1 MIYLTLSLNF
11 VLDLFHLG
19 KPVLALE
26 LEFCAL
32 PLFMM
37 IQNLNLQLSKLPKHF
52 HNTTIF
58 FYG

>member
-11 VLDLFHLG
+11 VLELFPLG

-37 IQNLNLQLSKLPKHF
+37 IQNLDVQLRKLPEHF
-52 HNTTIF
+52 HNATIF